1 VNECVIKNSYLNLNL
16 LFEFYVINL
25 GNVSWTNQSDQRTL
39 LLCIIFFFKRPKWD
53 HFTSA
58 YHSFPDFS
66 SDEPEGF
73 VLGSTHLEGDVGHD
87 HTTQRPAWLSALL
100 QRAPPAD
107 VELEFVVVIIKLLS
121 FV

>member
-1 VNECVIKNSYLNLNL
+1 VSECVIQNSWLNLYL
-16 LFEFYVINL
+16 LIEFYELNL
-25 GNVSWTNQSDQRTL
+25 MFHEQNNQIKER
-39 LLCIIFFFKRPKWD
+39 CYYYFFKRTKWD

-66 SDEPEGF
+66 SDEPKVF
-73 VLGSTHLEGDVGHD
+73 VLGSTLLEGDVGHD
-87 HTTQRPAWLSALL
+87 HTTQRPARLSALL

-107 VELEFVVVIIKLLS
+107 VELEFVVVIVKLLS